1 MTLAHPAFPVKPHH
15 SISVPEFQA
24 ISMT

>member
-15 SISVPEFQA
+15 SISMPEFQA